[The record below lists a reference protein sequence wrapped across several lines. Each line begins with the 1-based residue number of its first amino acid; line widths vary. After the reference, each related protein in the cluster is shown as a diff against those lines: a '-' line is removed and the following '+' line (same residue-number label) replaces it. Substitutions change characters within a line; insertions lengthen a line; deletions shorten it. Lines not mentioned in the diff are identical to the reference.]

1 MSGRGRIMSDY
12 EKKVLRAAGFI
23 QTKWNDSPKIAI
35 ITGTGLGEIAS
46 SIRKPDSVSYQE
58 IPGFPVSTVESH
70 PGRLIWGKLGGKPV
84 LILQGRFHLYEG
96 YSPLEVSFPIRVLQ
110 MLKIKTLI
118 ISNAAGGLNPS
129 FKAGDIMVI
138 KDHINLTGENPL
150 VGPNHDDWGIRFPD
164 MRQVYDPGLAG
175 KAMEAGAFS
184 GVAVKQGIYAGLK
197 GPSLETPSENRYLQR
212 IGADAVGFST
222 IMEAIAAVHAQMRIL
237 GVSIITN
244 INNPDRPEPTTM
256 EAVIEVAGKSA
267 KKLEAI
273 LSKILEGLDAE

>member
-1 MSGRGRIMSDY
+1 MSEY
-12 EKKVLRAAGFI
+12 KKKVIGAAGFI
-23 QTKWNDSPKIAI
+23 QSRLHDSPGIAI

-46 SIRKPDSVSYQE
+46 SIENTDSISYRE

-110 MLKIKTLI
+110 MLKVKALI
-118 ISNAAGGLNPS
+118 ISNAAGGLNPLYQ
-129 FKAGDIMVI
+129 AGDIMVI
-138 KDHINLTGENPL
+138 KDHINLTGVNPL

-164 MRQVYDPGLAG
+164 MSHVYDPELAG
-175 KAMEAGAFS
+175 KAIEAGAAF
-184 GVAVKQGIYAGLK
+184 GIEVKQGIYAGLM
-197 GPSLETPSENRYLQR
+197 GPSLETPSENRYLQH

-237 GVSIITN
+237 GLSIITN
-244 INNPDRPEPTTM
+244 INNPDHPEPTTM
-256 EAVIEVAGKSA
+256 EAVIQVAGKSA
-267 KKLEAI
+267 QKLEVI
-273 LSKILEGLDAE
+273 LSKILEGLDAEYGC

>member
-1 MSGRGRIMSDY
+1 MSDY
-12 EKKVLRAAGFI
+12 KKKVSGAAGFI
-23 QTKWNDSPKIAI
+23 RSKLHDSPEIAI

-46 SIRKPDSVSYQE
+46 SIENPDSVSYRE

-70 PGRLIWGKLGGKPV
+70 PGRLIWGTLGGKPV

-110 MLKIKTLI
+110 ILKIKTLI

-129 FKAGDIMVI
+129 YKAGDIMVI
-138 KDHINLTGENPL
+138 KDHINLTGANPL

-164 MRQVYDPGLAG
+164 MSQVYDPGLAG
-175 KAMEAGAFS
+175 KAMEAGAAF
-184 GVAVKQGIYAGLK
+184 GVEVKQGIYAGLR

-222 IMEAIAAVHAQMRIL
+222 IMEAIAAVHADEDSRAFHYYKYEQ
-237 GVSIITN
+237 S
-244 INNPDRPEPTTM
+244 RPSR
-256 EAVIEVAGKSA
+256 ADNHGSGYSGCRKIR
-267 KKLEAI
+267 KKTG
-273 LSKILEGLDAE
+273 SDSF

>member
-1 MSGRGRIMSDY
+1 MSDY
-12 EKKVLRAAGFI
+12 KKKVSGAAGFI
-23 QTKWNDSPKIAI
+23 RSKLHDSPEIAI

-46 SIRKPDSVSYQE
+46 SIENPDSISYRE
-58 IPGFPVSTVESH
+58 IPGFTVSTVESH

-110 MLKIKTLI
+110 ILKIKTLI
-118 ISNAAGGLNPS
+118 ISNAAGGLNPLYT
-129 FKAGDIMVI
+129 AGDIMVI
-138 KDHINLTGENPL
+138 KDHINLTGANPL

-164 MRQVYDPGLAG
+164 MRQVYDPELAG
-175 KAMEAGAFS
+175 KAMEAGAAF
-184 GVAVKQGIYAGLK
+184 GIEVKQGIYAGLM

-237 GVSIITN
+237 GLSIITN
-244 INNPDRPEPTTM
+244 MNNPDRPEPTTM
-256 EAVIEVAGKSA
+256 EAVIQVAGKSA
-267 KKLEAI
+267 KKLEAV